1 MELIAWEPLTFYYI
15 NKPLTIIW
23 ERYLCQNVNKLIQ
36 TSLLES
42 QGRVSE
48 SAIWREVWRGWPGI
62 MTWWYTPQDCVTVNT
77 LVTTSSE
84 TGYWLSVSNIS
95 SRHQIGDITGPAVR
109 SYHCV
114 GISQEIVPPVS
125 LDCFV
130 MKVLRCWICWL
141 RKWSEGDLRTFERDL
156 TGFDLK

>member
-42 QGRVSE
+42 QGRVGE
-48 SAIWREVWRGWPGI
+48 SAIWREVWRGWPSI

-114 GISQEIVPPVS
+114 GISQDIVPPVS
-125 LDCFV
+125 LDLFCYESFE
-130 MKVLRCWICWL
+130 ML
-141 RKWSEGDLRTFERDL
+141 DLLVKKMVRGSFADIWE
-156 TGFDLK
+156 GFDGIWS